1 MLNIYYIKISDL
13 TPTIKKFKKPKQTDK
28 TKGSLKLLADMS
40 MKNIASLEGRPTKA
54 KMVPSPH
61 EVIHPAGHQ
70 PSILVSPGEN
80 TGNLS

>member
-1 MLNIYYIKISDL
+1 
-13 TPTIKKFKKPKQTDK
+13 
-28 TKGSLKLLADMS
+28 MS

-80 TGNLS
+80 TGKLS